1 MPKNFKNGRVYVW
14 KEKFAI
20 MKSKVKS
27 TKILQDAFAVVC
39 DKNEITIVKEQSKV
53 DKDMDEIMAIEKD
66 WRIITF
72 DMELPFE
79 LVGFLARISTV
90 LAEEGISV
98 FVISAYSTDHI
109 LVKDEN
115 LSRAVKKLEEMGFV
129 VEIGGVCL
137 D

>member
-1 MPKNFKNGRVYVW
+1 MKLEYYFRNGKIYVW

-20 MKSKVKS
+20 IKSKVKS
-27 TKILQDAFAVVC
+27 TKIFRDAFAVVC

-53 DKDMDEIMAIEKD
+53 DEDMDKIIAIEKD

-79 LVGFLARISTV
+79 LVGFLAKISAA
-90 LAEEGISV
+90 LAEEGISI

-109 LVKDEN
+109 LVKEKN
-115 LSRAVKKLEEMGFV
+115 LSKAIKKLEELGFS
-129 VEIGGVCL
+129 VER
-137 D
+137 